1 MKRLILTF
9 AALFALFLLFSTVLV
24 QAGTSRLTET
34 RKSSLVRSL
43 AQAQME
49 VGAFHFFINITNA
62 DFFNEGGTSL
72 ALIVLSILDGLTSVD
87 AEKAV
92 SYLASAQ
99 KTSGGFGAFYGYDGR
114 LLSYD
119 LECTYT
125 VVHAL
130 KILNALDRIN
140 ATAVV
145 DFVLARYNQ
154 STGASQEFVTEAY
167 GKKYALSSFGLHFR
181 TEISDMAY
189 AIPNVISTYESVSIL
204 ADLDMLSRINVTRTA
219 QWLLSSQASNGA
231 FRPYP
236 TAEPTYLPGWSSL
249 ITNPFDVDSNGTG
262 VPYTFAAV
270 EALKRLGRLDSLSQ
284 NDKEKIREYVLS
296 SQVSN
301 GNFNIHPDYHRPMLR
316 YTFYAVITL
325 ADIDMLPESQNAVTK
340 TINLLNEAE
349 LLNIDNSWPLPQSVY
364 TNYELY
370 HYESDPYGLFLSTS
384 TGPLGDT
391 FYAVSI
397 LNATEDMALLDQ
409 TTPRA
414 ARTWLN
420 LIILSALVTGT
431 AVAIILITLRFR
443 KKTQK
448 PTAETKPQDT
458 NQSPVTPSPF

>member
-1 MKRLILTF
+1 
-9 AALFALFLLFSTVLV
+9 
-24 QAGTSRLTET
+24 
-34 RKSSLVRSL
+34 
-43 AQAQME
+43 
-49 VGAFHFFINITNA
+49 
-62 DFFNEGGTSL
+62 
-72 ALIVLSILDGLTSVD
+72 
-87 AEKAV
+87 
-92 SYLASAQ
+92 
-99 KTSGGFGAFYGYDGR
+99 
-114 LLSYD
+114 
-119 LECTYT
+119 
-125 VVHAL
+125 
-130 KILNALDRIN
+130 
-140 ATAVV
+140 
-145 DFVLARYNQ
+145 
-154 STGASQEFVTEAY
+154 
-167 GKKYALSSFGLHFR
+167 
-181 TEISDMAY
+181 
-189 AIPNVISTYESVSIL
+189 
-204 ADLDMLSRINVTRTA
+204 
-219 QWLLSSQASNGA
+219 
-231 FRPYP
+231 
-236 TAEPTYLPGWSSL
+236 
-249 ITNPFDVDSNGTG
+249 
-262 VPYTFAAV
+262 
-270 EALKRLGRLDSLSQ
+270 
-284 NDKEKIREYVLS
+284 
-296 SQVSN
+296 
-301 GNFNIHPDYHRPMLR
+301 MLR